1 MKRWIKVVGGLL
13 LTGILASC
21 GTGDT
26 ATNTNAQNDE
36 NLNVMT
42 TFYPMYE
49 FTKQVVG
56 EEGNVELLI
65 PAGTDSHDYEPSAR
79 DMAKIQNA
87 DVFVYNDENMETWV
101 PAIEHTLKEGDVLP
115 IKATEG
121 MLLLPGD
128 GHCHHHDHDD
138 EDHDYEDHDHD
149 DHADDHD
156 HDHDHGDNGHS
167 HELDPHVW
175 LAPNLAMKQVETIR
189 DQLIEAYPEKEE
201 AFTENAASYLE
212 ELETLH
218 NTFKETLGQA
228 KQKSFVTQHAAF
240 NYLALEYGLNQ
251 VPIAGLSSSE
261 EPSAARIAELKE
273 FVEDHGIEYIYFEEN
288 AKDSIAR
295 TLATEAGVSLA
306 VLNPLEGLTK
316 EQMDNGETY
325 ISIMEANLK
334 ALQKTT
340 DTENPLEDTLKP
352 EKEKTVYN
360 GYFEDSEV
368 QDRPLSDWNGIWQTV
383 DTYMADGT
391 FDQVFEYKAKTNPDM
406 TAEEYREYYE
416 IGYKTDVEKIE
427 IKDDTMIFTF
437 KDGEVKESKY
447 RYAGKEILNYS
458 AGNRGVRF
466 LFEAEDPDSGA
477 FKYVQ
482 FSDHSIAPTKSDHF
496 HIYLGNESQE
506 ALLEEMD
513 NWPTFY
519 PEEMTGKE
527 IAQEM
532 IAH

>member
-36 NLNVMT
+36 SLNVMT

-138 EDHDYEDHDHD
+138 EDHDHEDHDHD

-156 HDHDHGDNGHS
+156 HDHGDHGHS

-212 ELETLH
+212 ELEALH
-218 NTFKETLGQA
+218 NTFKETLGQT

-496 HIYLGNESQE
+496 HIYLGNDSQE

-519 PEEMTGKE
+519 PEEMAGKE